1 MDYLAR
7 LTSRREGLLSEV
19 RSSLD
24 AAAEADLDLTD
35 DESEKIKASHAEI
48 RALDEQIVELE
59 DLAAREVVAT
69 ESRKAEGTDEVVR
82 PSVIVKN
89 EARTYSPESS
99 NNFLSDAYASFRGES
114 LASERIN
121 RHQHEESIER
131 RDVGTS
137 AFAGL
142 VVPQYLVNLAAEKAR
157 AGRPFANVCDAQS
170 LPDDG
175 MTLNISRV
183 TTGSAAAVQATENSA
198 VQETNMDDTL
208 LTIDVRTIAGQQDLS
223 RQLLERGNTGLS
235 NLVFADL
242 VSAYHTELD
251 RGIINDPGTS
261 GTHLGLLATSG
272 INTTAFTTAS
282 PTVKLLYPKLA
293 DAIQEVNSNRFLP
306 PSVIVMHPR
315 RWAFFTAA
323 VDGSDRPLVL
333 PNASAP
339 QNAIGVG
346 SAAEYGQVVGQLM
359 GLPVVTDASIP
370 TTWSAGSSNTSGTED
385 VIIVARAADLHLWET
400 PNAPIQ
406 LRFEESGA
414 NTLTVKL
421 IAFGYSAFTAGRQPS
436 AVSVI
441 SGTGLVAPT
450 F

>member
-157 AGRPFANVCDAQS
+157 AGRPFANVCDPQS

-323 VDGSDRPLVL
+323 VDGSDRPLVV

-406 LRFEESGA
+406 LRFEETGA

>member
-7 LTSRREGLLSEV
+7 LSSRREGLLSEV

-59 DLAAREVVAT
+59 DLAAREIVAT

-323 VDGSDRPLVL
+323 VDASDRPLVV

-406 LRFEESGA
+406 LRFEETGA

-441 SGTGLVAPT
+441 SGTGLVTPT

>member
-7 LTSRREGLLSEV
+7 LSSRREGLLSEV
-19 RSSLD
+19 RTVLT

-59 DLAAREVVAT
+59 DLAAREIVAT

-82 PSVIVKN
+82 PSVVVTS
-89 EARTYSPESS
+89 EARTYSPDSE
-99 NNFLSDAYASFRGES
+99 NNFLSDAYAAFRGES

-131 RDVGTS
+131 RDVGTG
-137 AFAGL
+137 AFTGL
-142 VVPQYLVNLAAEKAR
+142 VIPQYLVNLFAEKAR
-157 AGRPFANVCDAQS
+157 AGRPFANVCDSQP
-170 LPDDG
+170 LPAAG
-175 MTLNISRV
+175 MTINIGRV
-183 TTGSAAAVQATENSA
+183 TTGSAAAAQATENSA
-198 VQETNMDDTL
+198 VQETDMDDTL
-208 LTIDVRTIAGQQDLS
+208 LTVNVRTIAGQQDLS
-223 RQLLERGNTGLS
+223 RQLLERGEAGTS

-242 VSAYHTELD
+242 ISAYHTELD

-261 GTHLGLLATSG
+261 GTHLGLVATSG
-272 INTTAFTTAS
+272 INTTTYTDTN
-282 PTVKLLYPKLA
+282 PTVSELYPKLA

-323 VDGSDRPLVL
+323 VDGSNRPLVV
-333 PNASAP
+333 PNASPP
-339 QNAIGVG
+339 QNAIGTG
-346 SAAEYGQVVGQLM
+346 DAAAYGQVVGQLM
-359 GLPVVTDASIP
+359 GLPVVCDASVP
-370 TTWSAGSSNTSGTED
+370 TTWSSGSSNTSGDED

-406 LRFEESGA
+406 ARFEETGA

-421 IAFGYSAFTAGRQPS
+421 VAYGYSAFTAGRYPT
-436 AVSVI
+436 AVSLI
-441 SGTGLVAPT
+441 KGTGLAAPT

>member
-323 VDGSDRPLVL
+323 VDGSDRPLVV

-406 LRFEESGA
+406 LRFEETGA

>member
-251 RGIINDPGTS
+251 RGIIHDPGTS
-261 GTHLGLLATSG
+261 GTHLGLLSTSG
-272 INTTAFTTAS
+272 VNTTAFTTAS

-323 VDGSDRPLVL
+323 VDGSDRPLVV

-406 LRFEESGA
+406 LRFEETGA

>member
-1 MDYLAR
+1 
-7 LTSRREGLLSEV
+7 
-19 RSSLD
+19 
-24 AAAEADLDLTD
+24 
-35 DESEKIKASHAEI
+35 
-48 RALDEQIVELE
+48 
-59 DLAAREVVAT
+59 
-69 ESRKAEGTDEVVR
+69 
-82 PSVIVKN
+82 
-89 EARTYSPESS
+89 
-99 NNFLSDAYASFRGES
+99 
-114 LASERIN
+114 
-121 RHQHEESIER
+121 
-131 RDVGTS
+131 
-137 AFAGL
+137 
-142 VVPQYLVNLAAEKAR
+142 
-157 AGRPFANVCDAQS
+157 
-170 LPDDG
+170 
-175 MTLNISRV
+175 
-183 TTGSAAAVQATENSA
+183 
-198 VQETNMDDTL
+198 
-208 LTIDVRTIAGQQDLS
+208 
-223 RQLLERGNTGLS
+223 
-235 NLVFADL
+235 
-242 VSAYHTELD
+242 LD

-323 VDGSDRPLVL
+323 VDGSDRPLVV

-406 LRFEESGA
+406 LRFEETGA

>member
-69 ESRKAEGTDEVVR
+69 QSRKAEGTDEVVR

-272 INTTAFTTAS
+272 INTTAFTTGS

-323 VDGSDRPLVL
+323 VDGSDRPLVV

-370 TTWSAGSSNTSGTED
+370 TTWSSGSSNTSGTED

>member
-24 AAAEADLDLTD
+24 AAAEADIDLTD
-35 DESEKIKASHAEI
+35 EESEIIKSKHSEI

-82 PSVIVKN
+82 PSVVVTS
-89 EARTYSPESS
+89 EARTYSPDSE
-99 NNFLSDAYASFRGES
+99 NNFLSDAYAAFRGES

-131 RDVGTS
+131 RDIGTG
-137 AFAGL
+137 AFTGL
-142 VVPQYLVNLAAEKAR
+142 VIPQYLVNLAAEKAR
-157 AGRPFANVCDAQS
+157 AGRPFANVCDSQP
-170 LPDDG
+170 LPAAG

-198 VQETNMDDTL
+198 VQETDMDDTL
-208 LTIDVRTIAGQQDLS
+208 LTVNVRTIAGQQDLS
-223 RQLLERGNTGLS
+223 RQLLERGESGVS

-242 VSAYHTELD
+242 ISAYHSELD

-261 GTHLGLLATSG
+261 GTHLGLVATSG
-272 INTTAFTTAS
+272 INSTAFTTAS

-293 DAIQEVNSNRFLP
+293 DAIQEVNATRFLP
-306 PSVIVMHPR
+306 ATCIVMHPR

-323 VDGSDRPLVL
+323 VDTTERPLVV

-339 QNAIGVG
+339 QNAIGTG
-346 SAAEYGQVVGQLM
+346 DAASYGQVVGQLM
-359 GLPVVTDASIP
+359 GLPVVTDANVP

-406 LRFEESGA
+406 ARFEETGSA
-414 NTLTVKL
+414 SLTVKL
-421 IAFGYSAFTAGRQPS
+421 VAYGYSAFTAGRYPT
-436 AVSVI
+436 AVSLI

>member
-69 ESRKAEGTDEVVR
+69 QSRKAEGTDEVVR

-323 VDGSDRPLVL
+323 VDGSDRPLVV

-370 TTWSAGSSNTSGTED
+370 TTWSSGSSNTSGTED

-406 LRFEESGA
+406 LRFEETGA